1 MSVYRIMENLTSKQ
15 QRVLTAIGDFQRT
28 YGYSPTVRE
37 LASIFNQSSSAGIH
51 KILKV
56 LEEKGH
62 IRKGAGHKSRS
73 LGLVEAPP
81 PVRERAR
88 LYPIVGHVVA
98 GSPQLAVEEKEGD
111 IYLDSEWA
119 GVDETFLLRVQG
131 HSMID
136 ADIRDGDM
144 LVVQK
149 TESCRNGDIVIA
161 LLEDEATVKRFF
173 REKDRI
179 RLQPENPAMQA
190 IYINRD
196 DPAFH
201 IVGKVKGLLRKF

>member
-1 MSVYRIMENLTSKQ
+1 MMQGLTPKQ
-15 QRVLTAIGDFQRT
+15 QKVLLAIGEFQRAQ
-28 YGYSPTVRE
+28 GFPPTVRE
-37 LASIFNQSSSAGIH
+37 LAMHFNQSSSAGIH
-51 KILKV
+51 KILKI
-56 LEEKGH
+56 LEEKGY
-62 IRKGAGHKSRS
+62 IRKGGDRKSRS
-73 LGLVEAPP
+73 LGLVDEHLFTPD
-81 PVRERAR
+81 RAQ
-88 LYPIVGHVVA
+88 LYPIIGHVQA
-98 GSPQLAVEEKEGD
+98 GSPQLAFEEKEGE
-111 IYLDSEWA
+111 IVLDSEWA
-119 GVDETFLLRVQG
+119 GVDDTFLLRVKG

-173 REKDRI
+173 KEKDRI

-190 IYINRD
+190 IYIHRD
-196 DPAFH
+196 DASFH